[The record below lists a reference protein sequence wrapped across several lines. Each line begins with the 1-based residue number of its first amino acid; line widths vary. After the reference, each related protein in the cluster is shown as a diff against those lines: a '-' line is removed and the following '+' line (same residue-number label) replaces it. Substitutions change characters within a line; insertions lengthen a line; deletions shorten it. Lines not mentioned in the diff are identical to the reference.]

1 MNLKNDMIGYPI
13 LMTVILITGLLGA
26 AVNGLLGL
34 IIFLVLC
41 IPSAFIVDSF
51 FIEYLQKPNSFAAR
65 FPIYLP
71 ITKDEVAP
79 GEGAFNT

>member
-1 MNLKNDMIGYPI
+1 MNLKNDMIGYPV
-13 LMTVILITGLLGA
+13 LMTAILITGLLGA

-51 FIEYLQKPNSFAAR
+51 FIE
-65 FPIYLP
+65 
-71 ITKDEVAP
+71 
-79 GEGAFNT
+79 